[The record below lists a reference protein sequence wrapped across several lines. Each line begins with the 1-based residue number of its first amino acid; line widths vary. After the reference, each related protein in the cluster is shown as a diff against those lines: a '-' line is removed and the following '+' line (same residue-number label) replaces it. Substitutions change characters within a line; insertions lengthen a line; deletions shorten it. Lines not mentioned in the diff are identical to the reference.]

1 VGWVLASG
9 ETGAACTLAINFYKP
24 MMRKSIYALAT
35 AALLLPGPAAF
46 AQKTYLHCGQLL
58 DVRSGKLLKQ
68 QTIVV
73 EKDRIVAV
81 QGGYTAATGPQDKVI
96 NLESRTVLPG
106 LIDCHVHLEFESNKD
121 GFLQEFIQNPA
132 DVAYGSLGYA
142 RTTLLA
148 GFTTVRDLGG
158 SGVNVS
164 LRNAI
169 NRGQVIGPRIF
180 TAGKAISGTGGHM
193 DPTNG
198 YRQDLM
204 GVPGPADGVVN
215 GPAQARQAVREQ
227 YKRGSDL
234 IKIASTGGVLSVA
247 KDGSAPQMSEEE
259 IRAVVET
266 ARDLGLA
273 VACHAHGAEG
283 MKRAVR
289 AGVTSIE
296 HGSLMDDETM
306 QLMKKNGT
314 WYVPTIIAGKSVAD
328 SARIPNYYP
337 PLVTPKAL
345 AIGPRLQTTFGKA
358 YKAGLKIAFGTD
370 AGVCR
375 HGVNALEFGYM
386 TEVGMPPL
394 EAIRAATLNAAELL
408 GQTANLGALEAG
420 KLADVVAFDGDPLQD
435 IKALLRPRFVMKAG
449 VTYRQE

>member
-1 VGWVLASG
+1 MTV
-9 ETGAACTLAINFYKP
+9 TITH
-24 MMRKSIYALAT
+24 ALAVT
-35 AALLLPGPAAF
+35 ALLLLSPAAF

-73 EKDRIVAV
+73 EKDRITAV
-81 QGGYTAATGPQDKVI
+81 QSGYTPAAGPQDKVI

-106 LIDCHVHLEFESNKD
+106 LIDCHVHVEGETSKDNFLKEFT
-121 GFLQEFIQNPA
+121 QNPA
-132 DVAYGSLGYA
+132 DVAYQALGYA

-169 NRGQVIGPRIF
+169 NRGQVVGPRIF

-198 YRQDLM
+198 YRLDLM
-204 GVPGPADGVVN
+204 GVPGPAEGVVN
-215 GPAQARQAVREQ
+215 GPDQARQAVREQ
-227 YKRGSDL
+227 YKRGADV

-247 KDGSAPQMSEEE
+247 KDGSAPQMTEEE

-266 ARDLGLA
+266 ARDLGLV

-296 HGSLMDDETM
+296 HGTLMDDETM
-306 QLMKKNGT
+306 KLMKQKGT
-314 WYVPTIIAGKSVAD
+314 WYVPTITAGKSVAD
-328 SARIPNYYP
+328 SAKIPNYYP
-337 PLVTPKAL
+337 ALVTPKAL
-345 AIGPRLQTTFGKA
+345 AIGPKLQGTFGRA
-358 YKAGLKIAFGTD
+358 YKAGVKIAFGTD
-370 AGVCR
+370 ASVYR

-386 TEVGMPPL
+386 TEAGMPAL
-394 EAIRAATLNAAELL
+394 EAIRSATLSAAELL
-408 GQTANLGALEAG
+408 GQTANLGSLEAG

-435 IKALLRPRFVMKAG
+435 ISALMRPKFVMKAG

>member
-1 VGWVLASG
+1 M
-9 ETGAACTLAINFYKP
+9 T
-24 MMRKSIYALAT
+24 RKSIHAWAT
-35 AALLLPGPAAF
+35 AALLLTAPTAF

-58 DVRSGKLLKQ
+58 DVRSGKLLNQ

-81 QGGYTAATGPQDKVI
+81 QSGYTAASGPQDKVI
-96 NLESRTVLPG
+96 NLENRTVLPG
-106 LIDCHVHLEFESNKD
+106 LIDCHVHVEGETSKDNFIKEFT
-121 GFLQEFIQNPA
+121 QNPA
-132 DVAYGSLGYA
+132 DVAYEA
-142 RTTLLA
+142 IDHVNKTLMA

-169 NRGQVIGPRIF
+169 NRGLVVGPRII

-193 DPTNG
+193 DPSNG
-198 YRQDLM
+198 YRLDLM
-204 GVPGPADGVVN
+204 GVPGPAEGIIN
-215 GPAQARQAVREQ
+215 GPDQARQAVREQ

-247 KDGSAPQMSEEE
+247 KDGSAPQMTELE

-296 HGSLMDDETM
+296 HGTLMDDETM
-306 QLMKKNGT
+306 KLMKKYGT
-314 WYVPTIIAGKSVAD
+314 WYVPTITAGKSVAD
-328 SARIPNYYP
+328 SAKIPNYYP

-345 AIGPRLQTTFGKA
+345 AIGPKLQGTFGRA
-358 YKAGLKIAFGTD
+358 YKAGVKIAFGTD
-370 AGVCR
+370 ASVYR

-386 TEVGMPPL
+386 TEAGMPAA
-394 EAIRAATLNAAELL
+394 EAIRSATLSAAELL
-408 GQTANLGALEAG
+408 GRSSDLGTLEVG
-420 KLADVVAFDGDPLQD
+420 KLADIIAVDGNPLQD
-435 IKALLRPRFVMKAG
+435 ISAMMRPRFVMKAG
-449 VTYRQE
+449 VKYRQD